1 MTFRQNLRRP
11 ALAMLAAGLGLALA
25 PLGVAAQGE
34 GPHFRAQMAAAAPQ
48 ARNVAGGVVWRCAE
62 TSCTAPRTGTRPL
75 RMCRELRNE
84 LGQIVSFEVAG
95 VALTAEDL
103 ARCNG

>member
-1 MTFRQNLRRP
+1 MTFRQTLRRP
-11 ALAMLAAGLGLALA
+11 AVALLTAGLGLALT

-34 GPHFRAQMAAAAPQ
+34 GPHFRAQMATPAPQ

-62 TSCTAPRTGTRPL
+62 TSCTAQRTGTRPL

-84 LGQIVSFEVAG
+84 LGQVVSFEVAG
-95 VALTAEDL
+95 VALSSEDL

>member
-1 MTFRQNLRRP
+1 MTLRRIVRRP
-11 ALAMLAAGLGLALA
+11 SFAMMAAGLGLALA

-34 GPHFRAQMAAAAPQ
+34 GAHFRAELAAPAAQ
-48 ARNVAGGVVWRCAE
+48 ARPIAGGVVWRCAE

-75 RMCRELRNE
+75 RMCRELHQE

-95 VALTAEDL
+95 AALTAEDL
-103 ARCNG
+103 ARCNA

>member
-1 MTFRQNLRRP
+1 MTVRSILRRP
-11 ALAMLAAGLGLALA
+11 ALALVAAGLGLALA

-34 GPHFRAQMAAAAPQ
+34 GPHFRAQLAAPAAQ

-62 TSCTAPRTGTRPL
+62 ASCTAPRTGTRPL

-84 LGQIVSFEVAG
+84 LGQVVSFEVAG
-95 VALTAEDL
+95 VALTTEDL